1 MANRSS
7 LHRTSQRRD
16 WAVRGFLAALILIC
30 AYLIFEFGRI
40 QADYNVIDAAQQRQA
55 YEVQIAEL
63 ELEILRLNEQVTL
76 LETHRDIDRE
86 AYRDVEASLGRL
98 QEKIQEQ
105 RDLIAFYRGIV
116 SPADG
121 RAGLRVQMMKLSRVG
136 DERAYNVRLVL
147 IQSMR
152 HDRKVSGDVAF
163 SIEGDH
169 NGRAVTYAYQDLLPD
184 DAETAWPFSFRYFQ
198 DFDRTIVLPEGFNP
212 ERIKIEVRSKTRSIG
227 SIEENYSWA
236 RSLS

>member
-1 MANRSS
+1 MANHSS
-7 LHRTSQRRD
+7 LQRTSQRRD
-16 WAVRGFLAALILIC
+16 WAVRGFLTALILIC

-40 QADYNVIDAAQQRQA
+40 QADYNVVDAAQERHE

-63 ELEILRLNEQVTL
+63 EREIVTLKEQVTL
-76 LETHRDIDRE
+76 LETHRDVDRE
-86 AYRDVEASLGRL
+86 AYRDVEESLAKL

-105 RDLIAFYRGIV
+105 RDAIAFYRGIV

-152 HDRKVSGDVAF
+152 HDRKVSGEVAF
-163 SIEGDH
+163 SIEGDQD
-169 NGRAVTYAYQDLLPD
+169 GRTTTYAYQDLLPA
-184 DAETAWPFSFRYFQ
+184 DAESEWPFSFRYFQ
-198 DFDRTIVLPEGFNP
+198 DFDRTIVLPEGFTP
-212 ERIKIEVRSKTRSIG
+212 ERVKIEVRSKTRSIA
-227 SIEENYSWA
+227 SIEEDYSWA